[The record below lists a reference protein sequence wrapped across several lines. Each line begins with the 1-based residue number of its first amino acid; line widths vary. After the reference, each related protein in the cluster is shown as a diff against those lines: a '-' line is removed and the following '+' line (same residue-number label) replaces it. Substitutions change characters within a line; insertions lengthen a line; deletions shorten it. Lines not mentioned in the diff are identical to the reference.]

1 MKILSLNIQGLGH
14 KTKKDW
20 VKELNIKHKVNFL
33 ALQETKMD
41 NISHMDVKLLWGN
54 SNYQFVSSDS
64 AGNSGGI
71 LCVWEDSIF
80 RKDSLTVSDNF
91 IALFGTWLP
100 NNSKVLIVAVYA
112 PQSPVHKRLL
122 WDYISGLI
130 ARWLGDSIVFGDF
143 NEVRCAEE
151 RFGSQFHHSSARE
164 FNNFIALSGL
174 VEIKSEGYSYTWSHP
189 SAIKTSNLHKFLM
202 SEGI

>member
-1 MKILSLNIQGLGH
+1 
-14 KTKKDW
+14 
-20 VKELNIKHKVNFL
+20 
-33 ALQETKMD
+33 MD

-80 RKDSLTVSDNF
+80 KKDSMTVSDNF

-130 ARWLGDSIVFGDF
+130 ARWHGDSIVFGDF

-164 FNNFIALSGL
+164 FNNLLLCLAVGDKIRRLIRNL
-174 VEIKSEGYSYTWSHP
+174 VHT
-189 SAIKTSNLHKFLM
+189 SATKMRNWIVVLCGRDYITLFVCHYDVP
-202 SEGI
+202 